1 MNVILPTTDWY
12 LALVLGRPE
21 AGGGLSRQSHL
32 SCIPINPSQ
41 SLVKLWHPVGEIL
54 ISGEFLGPWLWRS
67 GWPSCLLEEVK
78 GSIQPIATV
87 IDYGVPWQ
95 RSSALVCIQPLSALH
110 RTKTCLIQIR
120 NSVMKKMI
128 KIIVRFHCKI
138 KSNEG
143 FVL

>member
-1 MNVILPTTDWY
+1 MNVILPTTDWC

-87 IDYGVPWQ
+87 IGYGVPWQ
-95 RSSALVCIQPLSALH
+95 RRVLRLFAFSPCQRYIGQKHALY
-110 RTKTCLIQIR
+110 RYG
-120 NSVMKKMI
+120 
-128 KIIVRFHCKI
+128 IV
-138 KSNEG
+138 
-143 FVL
+143 